1 MLKPAS
7 QVQFILMNFD
17 TKSIY
22 CEAGE
27 KVQWLKLFASKP
39 EDRGEEN
46 QVLKIILQPSH
57 THTKIHTLTDSHIY
71 TRT

>member
-39 EDRGEEN
+39 EDQN
-46 QVLKIILQPSH
+46 P
-57 THTKIHTLTDSHIY
+57 
-71 TRT
+71 